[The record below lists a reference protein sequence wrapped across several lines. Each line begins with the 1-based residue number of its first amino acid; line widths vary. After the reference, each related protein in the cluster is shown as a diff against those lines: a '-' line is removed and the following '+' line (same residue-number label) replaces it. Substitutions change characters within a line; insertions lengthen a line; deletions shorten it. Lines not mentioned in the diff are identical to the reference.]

1 MRDIIMTMGYC
12 TNQGSIRMSE
22 VLEEL
27 HSSGLYQEQ
36 SFDLQVLSDCF
47 SPTAQ
52 TTKS

>member
-1 MRDIIMTMGYC
+1 MRDIIMKMGYC

-36 SFDLQVLSDCF
+36 SFDLQVPSDCF